1 MRLYGRGRVIHR
13 ESQEFATLLAEQ
25 FNGNAP
31 LGARQM
37 VRLDFDLVQTSCG
50 YGVPLF
56 EYQEERPQM
65 DAWAKA
71 KGVDG
76 IEEYWR
82 MKNQVSLDG
91 FPTGLFDVPPEIVP

>member
-1 MRLYGRGRVIHR
+1 
-13 ESQEFATLLAEQ
+13 
-25 FNGNAP
+25 
-31 LGARQM
+31 M

-65 DAWAKA
+65 DAWANA

-76 IEEYWR
+76 IEAYWR
-82 MKNQVSLDG
+82 EKDQKSLDG
-91 FPTGLFDVPPEIVP
+91 FPTDLFTPQAPRASAAPRRRDA